1 MLTSRPWIMSLAL
14 FAANVSFAADS
25 SATAAKPTES
35 TAKSPLD
42 GLKYRLVGPFRGGR
56 ATGVAGV
63 VSEPNTYYFGAATG
77 GLWKTV
83 DGGTSWKP
91 LWDDFPEAAAAAGS
105 VAAFLQPTSNANAAT
120 IVTQSNRFFID
131 FYQA

>member
-56 ATGVAGV
+56 ATGVAGGGGG
-63 VSEPNTYYFGAATG
+63 PDTYYFGAPAG
-77 GLWKTV
+77 GV
-83 DGGTSWKP
+83 GESGGWRHQ
-91 LWDDFPEAAAAAGS
+91 LEALVGRFPRGRRRCRRGRGGA
-105 VAAFLQPTSNANAAT
+105 
-120 IVTQSNRFFID
+120 I
-131 FYQA
+131 